1 MPSARVGHV
10 GYTLRLGTRGA
21 WRIPHRV
28 GLDRRMCLSSA
39 ATFPCHAT
47 TPQRAREFCLECLR
61 ELFPVSSVASDV
73 IDDYL
78 LVVSELTT
86 NAVKAGCTAVSI
98 TVEVHRD
105 HLRFAVHDDGPGVP
119 GPGTARRPS
128 DRGGRGLPIVDSLSR
143 AWGVE
148 HQSYGKQ
155 VWAEV
160 AVPSGLTLAVD
171 CRL

>member
-1 MPSARVGHV
+1 MYR
-10 GYTLRLGTRGA
+10 
-21 WRIPHRV
+21 
-28 GLDRRMCLSSA
+28 SSA
-39 ATFPCHAT
+39 AAFPCHAT
-47 TPQRAREFCLECLR
+47 TTRRARGFCSQCLR
-61 ELFPVSSVASDV
+61 EVLPASSVASEV
-73 IDDYL
+73 IDDCS
-78 LVVSELTT
+78 LVVSELTS
-86 NAVKAGCTAVSI
+86 NAVTAGSTVVSI

-105 HLRFAVHDDGPGVP
+105 HLRIAAHDDGPGVP
-119 GPGTARRPS
+119 RPGTARRPD